1 MNKRPN
7 NFEIDRRATE
17 QLQRP
22 IEGWR
27 LVMKIMCNRASTVFV
42 KLLLEVIS
50 I

>member
-27 LVMKIMCNRASTVFV
+27 LVMKIMRNRVFV